1 MNFFQQLLKDCES
14 QKTLQY
20 IDIYYNTYNTLLYAY
35 NMYNN

>member
-20 IDIYYNTYNTLLYAY
+20 RYLLQYLQY
-35 NMYNN
+35 FTVCVQYVQ